1 MKNLKPFTTNEIT
14 KIIRKSITIKI
25 DKTIKHLGQEHL
37 HITTIDKNNAKLDV
51 TRIPAIKMVYSYN
64 VTFVKEFIIWL
75 SNVQKNCDNYY
86 TQEVVLNQSD
96 FDHPDKLKNLESE
109 TWNAAVLDSG
119 ATNTVASKIWFNCYI
134 NSSNSEEKS
143 KIQHHIGTNV
153 YRFGNGKLVQ
163 AVENKDLPIVTGG
176 EHVMLNTDIVPSDI
190 PLLLS
195 RKSMKRAGMTI
206 DFKNDQAVAF
216 PQKIRLINTKSGHS
230 TIPIRPYN
238 TILNNIATGTNTVVV
253 LIATSET
260 KTKIIQKLHSQFTH
274 LSSDKLLKLLNS
286 AGDPWNNDEELK
298 TLIKKISAECQICQ
312 LYKKTPPQAIVGLP
326 MATAFQKC
334 VAMDLKFYRG
344 KILLHLI
351 DHATRLTTS
360 TFVPS
365 KEPNVIIS
373 AIFRSWI

>member
-1 MKNLKPFTTNEIT
+1 MKSLKPFTTNEIT
-14 KIIRKSITIKI
+14 KIIHKSITIKI

-51 TRIPAIKMVYSYN
+51 TRIPAIKMVYSYD

-216 PQKIRLINTKSGHS
+216 PQKNSINKHKIRTFYNPNPSLQHYIKQHRNRYKYSSGSHS
-230 TIPIRPYN
+230 NKRNKNQDHPETPQSIYTSFIRQ
-238 TILNNIATGTNTVVV
+238 ATE
-253 LIATSET
+253 TS
-260 KTKIIQKLHSQFTH
+260 
-274 LSSDKLLKLLNS
+274 
-286 AGDPWNNDEELK
+286 
-298 TLIKKISAECQICQ
+298 
-312 LYKKTPPQAIVGLP
+312 
-326 MATAFQKC
+326 
-334 VAMDLKFYRG
+334 
-344 KILLHLI
+344 
-351 DHATRLTTS
+351 
-360 TFVPS
+360 
-365 KEPNVIIS
+365 
-373 AIFRSWI
+373 

>member
-51 TRIPAIKMVYSYN
+51 TRIPAIKMVYSYD

-286 AGDPWNNDEELK
+286 AGDPWNNDEELI

-312 LYKKTPPQAIVGLP
+312 LYKKTPPQATVGLP

>member
-1 MKNLKPFTTNEIT
+1 MKHLKPFTTNEIT

-51 TRIPAIKMVYSYN
+51 TRIPAIKMVYSYD

-163 AVENKDLPIVTGG
+163 AVENKDLPIVMGG
-176 EHVMLNTDIVPSDI
+176 EHVMLNTDIVQSDI

>member
-1 MKNLKPFTTNEIT
+1 
-14 KIIRKSITIKI
+14 
-25 DKTIKHLGQEHL
+25 
-37 HITTIDKNNAKLDV
+37 
-51 TRIPAIKMVYSYN
+51 MVYSYD

-96 FDHPDKLKNLESE
+96 FDHPVKLKNLESE

-163 AVENKDLPIVTGG
+163 AVENKDLPIVMGG
-176 EHVMLNTDIVPSDI
+176 EHVMLNTDIVQSDI

-238 TILNNIATGTNTVVV
+238 TILNNIATVTNTVVV

-312 LYKKTPPQAIVGLP
+312 LYKKTPPQATVGLP

-360 TFVPS
+360 TFVLS